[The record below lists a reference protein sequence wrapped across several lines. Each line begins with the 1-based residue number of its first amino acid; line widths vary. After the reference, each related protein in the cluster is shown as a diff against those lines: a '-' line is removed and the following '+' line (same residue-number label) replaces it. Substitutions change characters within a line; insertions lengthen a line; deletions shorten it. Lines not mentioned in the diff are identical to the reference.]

1 MWNKILDYFGLRE
14 RKPRHIV
21 AWFLV
26 LIFALF
32 TYLYF
37 EAMDFKVETG
47 TLLPFFGFDIWFV
60 IFTAILILFDAFFMF
75 FGIKY
80 FGVKQKWVF
89 MGIGMIAL
97 IFASITLF
105 VFPGMS
111 GPEGDYV
118 LETPKRIEYLFST
131 IMVFVSIY
139 LFITVI
145 PQIIKDRNYY
155 NLFFAIAIAVGVF
168 GIVYSYIFE
177 GDIYM
182 KLFTDPHPYEV
193 PQSFTGNRNTY
204 AFILVIAMIS
214 EAYLIIKN
222 NWVLHW
228 VLFFFFF
235 FNTMFTLSKTSII
248 MAFAFFSVFVI
259 WRTILLINKHPMRA
273 LFFFA
278 LMIAGAGAALIVAFA
293 PIEEGSFMSHP
304 HTFLNYLIGDLPG
317 LNGMSFDSRINCFNQ
332 ANEALSAGGITS
344 FFGFGYM
351 NWQSALYTHFGGY
364 VAMDV
369 AFSVDLLQFG
379 LPGFAFSAALWAYA
393 YFSDLRLFKHKS
405 VFSGVTLLTL
415 TVLLARC
422 FTEAGDFTFPN
433 LTGTIYYLIVLC
445 PMLSEIKTIKA
456 SETVATEA

>member
-1 MWNKILDYFGLRE
+1 MWNKILGYFGLRE

-26 LIFALF
+26 LAFGLL

-37 EAMDFKVETG
+37 EAMDYKVEHG
-47 TLLPFFGFDIWFV
+47 DLLPFLSFDVWFV
-60 IFTAILILFDAFFMF
+60 IFTIGLVLFDAFFMF

-80 FGVKQKWVF
+80 FGVKQKWVL
-89 MGIGMIAL
+89 MGIGVIAL
-97 IFASITLF
+97 VFASITLF
-105 VFPGMS
+105 LFPGMS
-111 GPEGDYV
+111 GPEGDYL
-118 LETPKRIEYLFST
+118 LETHKRIEYFFAT

-145 PQIIKDRNYY
+145 PQMIKDRNYY
-155 NLFFAIAIAVGVF
+155 NLFFVIAICVGVL
-168 GIVYSYIFE
+168 GIAYSYIFE

-193 PQSFTGNRNTY
+193 PKGFTGNRNTY
-204 AFILVIAMIS
+204 AFILVVAMIS
-214 EAYLIIKN
+214 EGYLIIKN

-228 VLFFFFF
+228 VLLFFFF
-235 FNTMFTLSKTSII
+235 FNTMFTLSKTAII

-259 WRTILLINKHPMRA
+259 WRTLLIVNKHPIRA
-273 LFFFA
+273 LIFFS
-278 LMIAGAGAALIVAFA
+278 LMLAGAGAVLIVAFT
-293 PIEEGSFMSHP
+293 PFEEGSFMNHP
-304 HTFLNYLIGDLPG
+304 HTFLNYLIGDLPS
-317 LNGMSFDSRINCFNQ
+317 LNGVSFDSRINCFNQ
-332 ANEALSAGGITS
+332 ANEALNAGGITS
-344 FFGFGYM
+344 IFGFGYM

-393 YFSDLRLFKHKS
+393 YFNDFRLFKHKS
-405 VFSGVTLLTL
+405 LFSGVTLLTM

-433 LTGTIYYLIVLC
+433 LTGTIYYLMVLC
-445 PMLSEIKTIKA
+445 PMLTEIKSIKA
-456 SETVATEA
+456 SETLAIEA